1 MYVFF
6 IFFLVQVA
14 LSLSFA
20 PVIYPVSLITLN
32 GVGVTEPPVTR
43 RDEAQ
48 LYELDD
54 IAGT

>member
-1 MYVFF
+1 
-6 IFFLVQVA
+6 VA
-14 LSLSFA
+14 G
-20 PVIYPVSLITLN
+20 VSW
-32 GVGVTEPPVTR
+32 VTEPPVTR